1 MAIPTDKCTQRQLS
15 CVLQMCGL
23 SRTACEHCTS
33 KSEPL
38 QAKPLGQGTEGGLAR
53 ALMDPGCYRL
63 SKLRDGRTS
72 LISISGARSRQEA
85 VGLSAHFSRNAALRT
100 VTPRSYL
107 TLAPECPLNGPF
119 GWFFLQKQV
128 LALELD
134 GRTPHD
140 QRPQCNPLG
149 EPRS

>member
-63 SKLRDGRTS
+63 SKVRDARASLVSRAPGAGR
-72 LISISGARSRQEA
+72 RRW
-85 VGLSAHFSRNAALRT
+85 V
-100 VTPRSYL
+100 
-107 TLAPECPLNGPF
+107 
-119 GWFFLQKQV
+119 
-128 LALELD
+128 
-134 GRTPHD
+134 
-140 QRPQCNPLG
+140 
-149 EPRS
+149 